1 MSKVIMIGGKKR
13 SGKDTTA
20 AYIKEYL
27 RLQGK
32 TVEII
37 SFADTLKGIMA
48 LLFDTSVQEIDYYK
62 NNPSKVWVEVLNH
75 DNLVLQQTDFRRLL
89 QILGTECRD
98 KYFGRNI
105 WVDIAKGHILAARTD
120 YVIIPDLRF
129 PFEYEGVLS
138 DFDTKTIKI
147 TRDQVGVIDNHLSE
161 IGLDDFVA
169 DYSITNN
176 GTIDELKDKLAKVL
190 SNF

>member
-1 MSKVIMIGGKKR
+1 MTKVIMVGGKKR

-20 AYIKEYL
+20 SYIKDYL

-32 TVEII
+32 TVEIV
-37 SFADTLKGIMA
+37 SLADPLKGIMA

-62 NNPSKVWVEVLNH
+62 NNPSKVWVEVLNR

-89 QILGTECRD
+89 QLLGTECRD
-98 KYFGRNI
+98 NYFGRNI
-105 WVDIAKGHILAARTD
+105 WVNMAKNTILASRAD

-129 PFEYEGVLS
+129 PFEYEGVLG

-147 TRDQVGVIDNHLSE
+147 TRDQAGVIDNHLSE
-161 IGLDDFVA
+161 TGLDDFVA

-176 GTIDELKDKLAKVL
+176 GTIDELKDKLSKVL